1 MKKQKK
7 NIIIVC
13 IVVIILFILGYFGI
27 KYYKAKELERKKQ
40 ELQEF
45 VEKYGT
51 LEKETVETTIAKFN
65 SQIKDNSNLNLA
77 MDNYLTVDNEQYW
90 YGLIEGIYCFVIPE
104 KFSGDYKKDIT
115 KEINIYYDKEN
126 NYKEDVI
133 KYVKFL
139 IKANNNEITD
149 NEVGELIT
157 NAQELI
163 KKNKAAINGKGIS
176 LGIFESEEHIEYQ
189 ITRFY
194 Q

>member
-27 KYYKAKELERKKQ
+27 KYYKAKELEQKKQ

-104 KFSGDYKKDIT
+104 KFSGEYKKDIT

-139 IKANNNEITD
+139 IKANNNEIND
-149 NEVGELIT
+149 NEVEELIT

-163 KKNKAAINGKGIS
+163 KENKAAINGKGIS

>member
-13 IVVIILFILGYFGI
+13 IVVIILFVFGYLGVKCYE
-27 KYYKAKELERKKQ
+27 AKDLERQKR

-45 VEKYGT
+45 IEKYGV
-51 LEKETVETTIAKFN
+51 LEKESIETTILKFN
-65 SQIKDNSNLNLA
+65 TQIKDNSNLNLA
-77 MDNYLTVDNEQYW
+77 MDNYLTVDNKQYW

-104 KFSGDYKKDIT
+104 KFTGDYKKDIT
-115 KEINIYYDKEN
+115 KEINIYYDKES
-126 NYKEDVI
+126 NYKEDALE
-133 KYVKFL
+133 YVKFL
-139 IKANNNEITD
+139 IKANNKEITD
-149 NEVGELIT
+149 SDVEELIT
-157 NAQELI
+157 KSQELI
-163 KKNKAAINGKGIS
+163 KENKSAINGKGIS